1 MRRKKAPASS
11 SIVRIIIHFL
21 CVVVTVLFDA
31 PKKVEGRD
39 ISLRGERTTTTTT
52 TTTTTVLE
60 STTTAEDDDAF
71 LRARLFATTA
81 KDAVTSF
88 LRRRMDLRRHPLKF
102 LSMESSKTQKGMMMM
117 RMKAIESR
125 TELREKFHHFVT
137 VQFPEKKKEYEK
149 KTKEEYERRVEI
161 FRQNWEK
168 AIERERDD
176 RKGGGSAKHGVTK
189 FFDLSEEEFREQYLG
204 LLAATPSSSSS
215 SSSSCSSSS
224 CKQQENLLRKH
235 EMEAPSDEDLEKLP
249 QYYDWRARGAVTP
262 VKDQGQCGSC
272 WTFSTTGAIEG
283 ANFIKTGKLVSLS
296 EQQLLDCD
304 VGCAPDI
311 PNACDSGCNGGLPS
325 NAMEYIVEHGGLDT
339 EKSYPYKAIK
349 GDKCRAKE
357 GKLGATISNFTFVG
371 KNETHMAHALVKHG
385 PLSIGINAAWM
396 QSYVGGVACP
406 WLCNKDALDHGVLIV
421 GYGEE
426 GFAPVR
432 LHKEPYWVIKNS
444 WGMGWGEEGYYRICK
459 DKGNC
464 GVNNMVVAALND

>member
-1 MRRKKAPASS
+1 MKSASS
-11 SIVRIIIHFL
+11 SFSSVIFYVI
-21 CVVVTVLFDA
+21 VVTVIVSLEMFVD
-31 PKKVEGRD
+31 GREFEHGRAFGRGS
-39 ISLRGERTTTTTT
+39 SLKTTIQTTTS
-52 TTTTTVLE
+52 E
-60 STTTAEDDDAF
+60 EGQQQRHEQQQQQQQQ
-71 LRARLFATTA
+71 LRASSLLLTRA
-81 KDAVTSF
+81 KEFVLQSLGGKLNKKGT
-88 LRRRMDLRRHPLKF
+88 DLEEEEKEKETRRHSSSSSF
-102 LSMESSKTQKGMMMM
+102 TSLSSLVSSSL
-117 RMKAIESR
+117 KAIESR
-125 TELREKFHHFVT
+125 AELREKFRHFVS
-137 VQFPEKKKEYEK
+137 VQFPEKKKEYER
-149 KTKEEYERRVEI
+149 KTEEEYEKRMEI
-161 FRQNWEK
+161 FHENWK
-168 AIERERDD
+168 RAIEREIDD

-189 FFDLSEEEFREQYLG
+189 FFDFSEEEFREQYLG
-204 LLAATPSSSSS
+204 LLSTSTSSSAS
-215 SSSSCSSSS
+215 
-224 CKQQENLLRKH
+224 KDAFRKH
-235 EMEAPSDEDLEKLP
+235 QMEAPSDEDLEKLP

-339 EKSYPYKAIK
+339 EKSYPYKAYK
-349 GDKCRAKE
+349 EDTCRAKE
-357 GKLGATISNFTFVG
+357 GKLGATISNYTFVG
-371 KNETHMAHALVKHG
+371 KNETHMAHALVKYG

-464 GVNNMVVAALND
+464 GVNNMVVAALNE

>member
-1 MRRKKAPASS
+1 MNVATRFTHRT
-11 SIVRIIIHFL
+11 F
-21 CVVVTVLFDA
+21 CTTF
-31 PKKVEGRD
+31 
-39 ISLRGERTTTTTT
+39 SLLLLSTTTTFLVLTVLLFPNIDVAEGRELPSSSSSSSSARVLEIAEHKPTLTT
-52 TTTTTVLE
+52 TK
-60 STTTAEDDDAF
+60 SSYSFAF
-71 LRARLFATTA
+71 VKKRA
-81 KDAVTSF
+81 KDVATSF
-88 LRRRMDLRRHPLKF
+88 LRDANKG
-102 LSMESSKTQKGMMMM
+102 LSLLFAMGEKLSREETKTSL
-117 RMKAIESR
+117 KAIESG
-125 TELREKFHHFVT
+125 TELREKFHHFIS
-137 VQFPEKKKEYEK
+137 VQFPEKKKEYER
-149 KTKEEYERRVEI
+149 KTKKEYEKRMAI
-161 FRQNWEK
+161 FHANWK
-168 AIERERDD
+168 RAIEREIDD

-204 LLAATPSSSSS
+204 LLSTSSSSS
-215 SSSSCSSSS
+215 SSSSSD
-224 CKQQENLLRKH
+224 LLRKH
-235 EMEAPSDEDLEKLP
+235 EMEAPSDEELEKLP

-339 EKSYPYKAIK
+339 EKSYPYKAMK
-349 GDKCRAKE
+349 EDTCRAKE

-371 KNETHMAHALVKHG
+371 KNETHMAHALVKYG

>member
-1 MRRKKAPASS
+1 MC
-11 SIVRIIIHFL
+11 L
-21 CVVVTVLFDA
+21 LLVTTV
-31 PKKVEGRD
+31 KVEGRD
-39 ISLRGERTTTTTT
+39 ISLSGER

-60 STTTAEDDDAF
+60 STTTAEDASRGHHHHQRAPPPPF
-71 LRARLFATTA
+71 LGARLFATTA

-88 LRRRMDLRRHPLKF
+88 LRRRM
-102 LSMESSKTQKGMMMM
+102 ESKTQKRM
-117 RMKAIESR
+117 MKAIESR

-204 LLAATPSSSSS
+204 LLATTP

-224 CKQQENLLRKH
+224 CKQQNLLRKH